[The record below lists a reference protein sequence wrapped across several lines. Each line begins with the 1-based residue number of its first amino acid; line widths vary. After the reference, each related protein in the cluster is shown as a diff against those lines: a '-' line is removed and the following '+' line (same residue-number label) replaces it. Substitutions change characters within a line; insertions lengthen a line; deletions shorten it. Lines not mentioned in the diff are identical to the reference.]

1 MLSNNYDQR
10 LGSEAMTDT
19 DQKAAERQLLDLVGK
34 ELHFSGGLLGF
45 PDCQRYKINR
55 FDPGDGSDS
64 PFFILESTDHN
75 LSFTLIHPD
84 LVVPDYELPVSPE
97 LLSSLIAQSE
107 RELVAML
114 IVTVRDRVEDI
125 TVNLQG
131 PLIINSI
138 SLRGLQLVVEE
149 YPVRHPLLQTSA
161 Q

>member
-1 MLSNNYDQR
+1 
-10 LGSEAMTDT
+10 MTDT
-19 DQKAAERQLLDLVGK
+19 NQETLKAAELQLLELVGK
-34 ELHFSGGLLGF
+34 ELYFSEGLLGF
-45 PDCQRYKINR
+45 PNCQRYKFTR

-64 PFFILESTDHN
+64 PFFILESTEHN

-84 LVVPDYELPVSPE
+84 FVAPDYELPVSPK
-97 LLSSLIAQSE
+97 LLIDLIARSE
-107 RELVAML
+107 KDLVPML

-138 SLRGLQLVVEE
+138 SLRGTQLVVEE
-149 YPVRHPLLQTSA
+149 YPVRYPLLRPTA

>member
-1 MLSNNYDQR
+1 
-10 LGSEAMTDT
+10 MTDT
-19 DQKAAERQLLDLVGK
+19 HQETVKAIEIQLLELVGK
-34 ELHFSGGLLGF
+34 ELYFPEGLLGF
-45 PDCQRYKINR
+45 PNCQRYKFTR

-64 PFFILESTDHN
+64 PFFILESTEHN

-84 LVVPDYELPVSPE
+84 FVAPDYELPVSPE
-97 LLSSLIAQSE
+97 LLISLIARSE
-107 RELVAML
+107 RDLVPML

-138 SLRGLQLVVEE
+138 SLRGTQLIVEE
-149 YPVRHPLLQTSA
+149 YPVRHPLLRATA